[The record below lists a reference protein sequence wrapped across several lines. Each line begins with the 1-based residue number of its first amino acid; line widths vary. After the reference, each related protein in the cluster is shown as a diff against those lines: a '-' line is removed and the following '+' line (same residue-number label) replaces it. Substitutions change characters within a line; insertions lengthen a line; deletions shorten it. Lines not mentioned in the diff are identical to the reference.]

1 MNRLGKNG
9 KIELK
14 QPNISLVMT
23 SKLNSGRKVDNR
35 LRKVDIHKEL
45 LGVIILL
52 PLFFDNL
59 ELILKVDIVDP
70 G

>member
-14 QPNISLVMT
+14 QPNISLIMT
-23 SKLNSGRKVDNR
+23 SKLNSGGKVDNR
-35 LRKVDIHKEL
+35 LRKVDIHKEF

-52 PLFFDNL
+52 PLFFHNL